1 MSIQNTSI
9 EEMMAYVNALEEDNK
24 LLQQKLEEF
33 YELREGHANFMRSK
47 QQGHEKPHKHSEIER
62 LYTEFDEES
71 SSKVSNQ
78 VNELQQQ
85 LQYNFQQRS

>member
-47 QQGHEKPHKHSEIER
+47 QQQGH
-62 LYTEFDEES
+62 
-71 SSKVSNQ
+71 
-78 VNELQQQ
+78 
-85 LQYNFQQRS
+85 